1 MTFVTLCTQCTQY
14 SRVRFCIRRIICT
27 TGTVNARKSCL
38 FAGCRPNSYGLCL
51 HAMNLFHRVFDK
63 FYPAIR
69 YLYEEMNGH
78 DWFDQIIPS
87 VWLGGAPTYDRDY
100 QFIVDHDI
108 NSVVNIRAEREDDVD
123 FYDEHDINYVQYK
136 VPDVTVPDDD
146 TITEAV
152 DWMTDQIDDGRAV
165 LVHCAKGRGRSATL
179 VAAYLM
185 REKGMT
191 FEEANEL
198 MKAKRPLTKLED
210 KHRDSLNHWLSEQ
223 PPS

>member
-1 MTFVTLCTQCTQY
+1 
-14 SRVRFCIRRIICT
+14 
-27 TGTVNARKSCL
+27 
-38 FAGCRPNSYGLCL
+38 
-51 HAMNLFHRVFDK
+51 MNLFHRVFDK

-69 YLYEEMNGH
+69 YLYEKMNGH

-100 QFIVDHDI
+100 KFIVDHDI
-108 NSVVNIRAEREDDVD
+108 NAVVNIRAERDDDVD
-123 FYDEHDINYVQYK
+123 FYNEHGITYVQYK
-136 VPDVTVPDDD
+136 VPDVTVPDDE

-152 DWMTDQIDDGRAV
+152 DWMKDQIDDGRNV

-198 MKAKRPLTKLED
+198 MKAKRPLTKLES
-210 KHRDSLNHWLSEQ
+210 KHRDRLNHWLSEQ